1 MADKKISELTELTTP
16 DGTEELVVN
25 DSGTSKK
32 ITQTNLLSTA
42 LPKAGGTMTGD
53 LDFDDAVYARFG
65 DSDDLQIYHQGGNSH
80 IRNSTGDLYIEDND
94 GNIYIRG
101 KTGEDSIRVNVDGSV
116 QLYND
121 NLQKLATT
129 STGIDVTGS
138 VTCDGFTSTGIDDNA
153 TSTAITINASENVGI
168 GTTSPLSKLDVSGS
182 FITVSQGAATTGRIG
197 SSDNI
202 AGGTAND
209 LIIQATGSTVTR
221 FFQSGAESIRL
232 DTDGLKFNG
241 DTAAAN
247 ALDDY
252 EEGTWT
258 PVFGGGMTYTLITAV
273 AKYVKVGRL
282 VSFTISMQWGS
293 KSGGT
298 GNVPISL
305 PFATSSTSSSWQ
317 GNFTIGY
324 SGGVTGIPKTGYNDS
339 GQANFF
345 MVPAAIGGGIVQTSA
360 IGSAGHLI
368 MGGSYQTD

>member
-1 MADKKISELTELTTP
+1 MSKVKIQ
-16 DGTEELVVN
+16 GN
-25 DSGTSKK
+25 ASGTGVVTLTAPNTNTDRT
-32 ITQTNLLSTA
+32 IT
-42 LPKAGGTMTGD
+42 LPDETVSLTGAPAG
-53 LDFDDAVYARFG
+53 LDDVGGVAR
-65 DSDDLQIYHQGGNSH
+65 
-80 IRNSTGDLYIEDND
+80 
-94 GNIYIRG
+94 
-101 KTGEDSIRVNVDGSV
+101 
-116 QLYND
+116 
-121 NLQKLATT
+121 
-129 STGIDVTGS
+129 
-138 VTCDGFTSTGIDDNA
+138 A
-153 TSTAITINASENVGI
+153 TS
-168 GTTSPLSKLDVSGS
+168 
-182 FITVSQGAATTGRIG
+182 
-197 SSDNI
+197 
-202 AGGTAND
+202 
-209 LIIQATGSTVTR
+209 
-221 FFQSGAESIRL
+221 
-232 DTDGLKFNG
+232 GLLFNG

-258 PVFGGGMTYTLITAV
+258 PVFGGGMTYTLNATV

-282 VSFTISMQWGS
+282 VSFAISLQWGS

-298 GNVPISL
+298 GNVTISL